1 MTAKRIIS
9 IALLLILNVV
19 PAWARQDAAL
29 PDLAPRQV
37 EITGDLTISFPT
49 LRRQPI
55 AGFNPPPRVPDI
67 PADRQPFA
75 EAYAQR
81 SADLPPSPLSP
92 PEPPEISGMERRK
105 TAKGLFEARI
115 GAYLD
120 RRLATDVS
128 LIGTEKTTAL
138 LNFDY
143 AGTDGQAVDV
153 SGTRATTGRDAF
165 SGTID
170 LEHRMDALSVGL
182 ENTGYRSSYG
192 LFGAIPAAGTVARV
206 NPPRRVEGVEST
218 ISLSSPLGS
227 KHRFRFATT
236 AGINRVDTELYD
248 PAVRRDPATEREAG
262 YLRAELD
269 AAYPI
274 LGGQIKVHANG
285 STTGLDATGFPGNT
299 VRTGLLLS
307 EFAWRQASRLSVS
320 AGAALVG
327 FDSQTQTGT
336 DPARRRSYLSPIVH
350 AAYLV
355 ADGVTAEAAVRPL
368 MTSDSP
374 RELMVDVPV
383 LMDEPV
389 MLPTIATLDARLGLF
404 LESDIGTA
412 RWSGGWRDQ
421 PFRRIAQE
429 PAIALR
435 GYTAGYPTL
444 SYRSSEVLFSTLN
457 LSFMPMKGLR
467 VGLDALWQ
475 RTTIAATGNPVP
487 YVSPFVHGGFV
498 SLSVLD
504 GDLETMLSYR
514 YESGRTADMDGT
526 VDLPSIFSMSATFS
540 WFFHSHYG
548 IITGVRDLGP
558 SSEYWRNYTYES
570 SAFFLG
576 LRYRW

>member
-9 IALLLILNVV
+9 IALLLILNGV
-19 PAWARQDAAL
+19 PAWARQDATL

-67 PADRQPFA
+67 PADRRPYT
-75 EAYAQR
+75 EVYAQR

-92 PEPPEISGMERRK
+92 PDLPEISSMERRK
-105 TAKGLFEARI
+105 VAKGLFEARI

-120 RRLATDVS
+120 RRLAANAS
-128 LIGTEKTTAL
+128 LVGTEKTTAL
-138 LNFDY
+138 LSFDY
-143 AGTDGQAVDV
+143 AGTDGQTLDV
-153 SGTRATTGRDAF
+153 SGTRVTTGRDAF

-182 ENTGYRSSYG
+182 QNTGYRSSYG
-192 LFGAIPAAGTVARV
+192 LFGAFPAAGTIARV

-218 ISLSSPLGS
+218 LSLSSPIGS
-227 KHRFRFATT
+227 KNRFRFATT
-236 AGINRVDTELYD
+236 AGVHHVDTELYD
-248 PAVRRDPATEREAG
+248 PAVRRDPATERDAG
-262 YLRAELD
+262 YLQAELD
-269 AAYPI
+269 AAFPI
-274 LGGQIKVHANG
+274 RGGQINVYANG

-299 VRTGLLLS
+299 VQAGLVTS
-307 EFAWRQASRLSVS
+307 EFAWRQTSRLSVS
-320 AGAALVG
+320 VGAALVG
-327 FDSQTQTGT
+327 FDSQTQAGT
-336 DPARRRSYLSPIVH
+336 DPVRRRSYLSPIVH
-350 AAYLV
+350 AAYLI

-374 RELMVDVPV
+374 REIMSDIPV
-383 LMDEPV
+383 LMDEAV
-389 MLPTIATLDARLGLF
+389 MLPTIATLDASLGLF
-404 LESDIGTA
+404 LESDVGTA
-412 RWSGGWRDQ
+412 RLSGGWRDQ
-421 PFRRIAQE
+421 PFRRIALE
-429 PAIALR
+429 PMVALR

-444 SYRSSEVLFSTLN
+444 SYRSSEVLYSTLN

-475 RTTIAATGNPVP
+475 RAAMAATGSPLP
-487 YVSPFVHGGFV
+487 YASPFVHGGFV
-498 SLSVLD
+498 SLSTLD

-514 YESGRTADMDGT
+514 YESSRTADIDGT
-526 VDLPSIFSMSATFS
+526 VDLPSIFSMSVTFS

-570 SAFFLG
+570 STFFLG